1 MSSRARF
8 TADETRERILTVAE
22 EHFRRVGYAKTAIAD
37 LANELGM
44 SSANVYRFFPSK
56 SAICQEI
63 ARRLLDQSHALL
75 RDIAADRSLSA
86 EGRLARMTM
95 TLHRFNKSQ
104 FIDERRLYDM
114 VEAAM
119 TESWPVIQ
127 EHLNTLVAMFADV
140 IREGMAAGEFIVRDP
155 LEAAICFK
163 QSHVSVFHPTLI
175 AHCAFDQDLDE
186 QTARLTRFAIR
197 ALKA

>member
-8 TADETRERILTVAE
+8 TADETRERILAVAE

-63 ARRLLDQSHALL
+63 AGRMLDQIHALL
-75 RDIAADRSLSA
+75 RDIGEDRSLSA
-86 EGRLARMTM
+86 EDRLTRMTM

-127 EHLNTLVAMFADV
+127 EHLNTLVALFADV

-155 LEAAICFK
+155 VEAATCFK
-163 QSHVSVFHPTLI
+163 QCHVSVFHPTLI